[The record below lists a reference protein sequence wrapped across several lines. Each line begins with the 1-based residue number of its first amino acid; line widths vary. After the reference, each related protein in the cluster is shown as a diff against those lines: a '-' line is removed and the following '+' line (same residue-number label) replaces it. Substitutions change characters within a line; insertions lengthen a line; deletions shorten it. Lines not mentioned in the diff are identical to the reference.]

1 MLVWY
6 IGEQMVSII
15 NIDNDIK
22 ELTIDMKIIM
32 KIKYRHLVGM

>member
-32 KIKYRHLVGM
+32 QIKYRHLVGM